1 MCRIFTPIFAAYVP
15 VCLFGPTLQEEEEE
29 INKKK
34 NEMKSDIAM
43 KASSKFPA
51 YDFLGDSNVMNGCG
65 MDGWMDGWTDGQTD
79 KS

>member
-1 MCRIFTPIFAAYVP
+1 
-15 VCLFGPTLQEEEEE
+15 
-29 INKKK
+29 
-34 NEMKSDIAM
+34 MKSDIAM

-65 MDGWMDGWTDGQTD
+65 MDGWMDGRTDRQTD